1 MMTKYSIQILKKA
14 NEISLTDHH
23 DDGGKSQKKKKNQ
36 DIEIYKSNDH
46 NLNVIV
52 IKIHMTLIF

>member
-14 NEISLTDHH
+14 NEISLIDHH
-23 DDGGKSQKKKKNQ
+23 HDGGKSQKIINQ

-46 NLNVIV
+46 NINVIV
-52 IKIHMTLIF
+52 IKIHMTLIL

>member
-14 NEISLTDHH
+14 NEISLIDHH
-23 DDGGKSQKKKKNQ
+23 DDGGKSQKTINQ

-52 IKIHMTLIF
+52 IKIHMTLIL